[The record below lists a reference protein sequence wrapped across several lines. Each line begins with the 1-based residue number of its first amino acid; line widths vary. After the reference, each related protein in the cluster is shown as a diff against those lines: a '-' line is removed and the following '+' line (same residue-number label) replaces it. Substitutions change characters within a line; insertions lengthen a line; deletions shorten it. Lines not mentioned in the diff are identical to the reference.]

1 MITSEFRTG
10 LPALQLTALLFALAM
25 APLTHAAQPEQ
36 ASTQSSKQADD
47 LPTIEHVMSYEEA
60 AATPVPEPPNR
71 EIESETLLMDAV
83 RYKELIEKKASQVP
97 FLILPHKP
105 NYLMPFSYQENP
117 YNEPFENFVGED
129 EWPGLSH
136 QEAAFQLSIKYKIM
150 DLPGRKDNR
159 LYVAYTNQS
168 YWQVY
173 NSKISRPFR
182 ETNHEPEIMAVFNP
196 EWKYL
201 SRAYVS
207 LSHQSNGQYTE
218 FSRSWNRIIVGAF
231 HITGNSVIGVTPW
244 WRIPETQK
252 ADPEDPSD
260 NDNPDIDDYMG
271 YGEFI
276 YLKMFGP
283 RTLTLRLRNNLREEN
298 NRGAITAE
306 WSFPITPRVK
316 GFVHYF
322 EGFGESLIEY
332 NHYQKRLG
340 FGFKVSDYL

>member
-1 MITSEFRTG
+1 MISSAYRFG
-10 LPALQLTALLFALAM
+10 LKGLLISTLLFVSSAANVIALEEQ
-25 APLTHAAQPEQ
+25 TQPSEQ
-36 ASTQSSKQADD
+36 ANNPADD
-47 LPTIEHVMSYEEA
+47 LPAIEHVMSYEEA

-83 RYKELIEKKASQVP
+83 RYKELIENKASQVP

-105 NYLMPFSYQENP
+105 NYLMPISYQANP
-117 YNEPFENFVGED
+117 YNEPFEDFVGED
-129 EWPGLSH
+129 EWQGLSN

-173 NSKISRPFR
+173 NGKISRPFR

-207 LSHQSNGQYTE
+207 LSHQSNGQYTQ
-218 FSRSWNRIIVGAF
+218 FSRSWNRIIFGAF
-231 HITGNSVIGVTPW
+231 HITGNSVVGITPW
-244 WRIPETQK
+244 WRLPETQK

-276 YLKMFGP
+276 YLKMIGP

-298 NRGAITAE
+298 NRGAIIAE

-340 FGFKVSDYL
+340 IGFKVSDYL